1 MNYNDE
7 IIGFFNTTLSGWD
20 VTGYH
25 LKSLLIIIFGHN
37 FGHNLAEEILTCT
50 SNWCTLLYMKY
61 DWNPDKND
69 WLKKNRNISFEQI
82 IFHLGQGDIWRTA
95 DHPNQEKYPTQRIY
109 FVIVENYVYL
119 VPHIIKKDFIFL
131 KTIIP
136 SRKATK
142 DFLKEQ
148 EK

>member
-1 MNYNDE
+1 
-7 IIGFFNTTLSGWD
+7 
-20 VTGYH
+20 
-25 LKSLLIIIFGHN
+25 
-37 FGHNLAEEILTCT
+37 
-50 SNWCTLLYMKY
+50 MKY

-82 IFHLGQGDIWRTA
+82 IFHLGQGDIWRIA
-95 DHPNQEKYPTQRIY
+95 DHPHQEKYPNQRTY

-119 VPHIIKKDFIFL
+119 VPYIIEKDFIFL

-142 DFLKEQ
+142 AFLKEQ
-148 EK
+148 DG

>member
-1 MNYNDE
+1 M
-7 IIGFFNTTLSGWD
+7 F
-20 VTGYH
+20 
-25 LKSLLIIIFGHN
+25 
-37 FGHNLAEEILTCT
+37 
-50 SNWCTLLYMKY
+50 MKY

-69 WLKKNRNISFEQI
+69 WLKKNRHISFEQI

-95 DHPNQEKYPTQRIY
+95 DHPTQEKYPNQRIY

-142 DFLKEQ
+142 AFLKEQ
-148 EK
+148 KE